1 MSSIYKSI
9 LLLILLIYI
18 YIQIIMSGRPG
29 GLAGRGG
36 GRPRDD
42 RGYIRLQSRIVCYT
56 MIYYTM
62 LYYGIA

>member
-1 MSSIYKSI
+1 
-9 LLLILLIYI
+9 
-18 YIQIIMSGRPG
+18 MSGRPG

-36 GRPRDD
+36 GRPRDA
-42 RGYIRLQSRIVCYT
+42 RGYIRLQCSIVCYT